1 MPWRETDALKE
12 RTKFVLDYER
22 EANRHE
28 GEVNVSALCRTYGI
42 SRPTGYRWLERYLE
56 ANRDLRALEE
66 RSRRPH
72 RSPSSLP
79 AAVVDWIVAFRKDRP
94 SWGARKIR
102 QLFIEGNPQ
111 RPPPSESTINAVLR
125 AHGLCRP
132 RKRRR
137 HVPPAT
143 RPFADCAAPNDVW
156 CIDFKGQ
163 FRMEN
168 GRLCYPLTVLDA
180 YSRFL
185 IRCEGLLHP
194 NYSEVWR
201 VLDRA
206 FTEFGLPAAIRTD
219 NGEPWV
225 STGAGGLTRLSL
237 WWLKLGIRHDRI
249 DPGKP
254 QQNGRQER
262 FHRTLKEET
271 ATPPRASLP
280 AQQRAFDRFRKEY
293 NQDRPHEALGQQRP
307 EKVYSRSRRLYPRR
321 PRKPTYDRYLDVY
334 VVDKRGFISWR
345 RRLVFISAVL
355 YGEEVELREVERHM
369 IQVRYGE
376 LVLGKFSGKYPAR
389 GLVRPRRRRAGK
401 V

>member
-1 MPWRETDALKE
+1 MPWKETDALKE
-12 RTKFVLDYER
+12 RTRFVLDYER
-22 EANRHE
+22 EANRNE
-28 GEVNVSALCRTYGI
+28 GVVNVAALCRAYGI
-42 SRPTGYRWLERYLE
+42 SRPTGYRWLGRYAA
-56 ANRDLRALEE
+56 ANGDLRALEE
-66 RSRRPH
+66 RSRRPRH
-72 RSPSSLP
+72 SPNMLP
-79 AAVVDWIVAFRKDRP
+79 AADVDWIVAFRKNRP
-94 SWGARKIR
+94 WWGARKIR
-102 QLFIEGNPQ
+102 LLFVESNPR

-143 RPFADCAAPNDVW
+143 QPFAGCEAPNDVW
-156 CIDFKGQ
+156 CIDFKGH
-163 FRMEN
+163 FRLGN
-168 GRLCYPLTVLDA
+168 GRWCYPLTVIDA

-194 NYSEVWR
+194 RYAEVWR

-206 FTEFGLPAAIRTD
+206 FSEFGLPTAIRTD

-225 STGAGGLTRLSL
+225 STGAGGLTKLSL

-262 FHRTLKEET
+262 FHRTLKQET

-293 NQDRPHEALGQQRP
+293 NQDRPHEALGQKRP
-307 EKVYSRSRRLYPRR
+307 EAVYSRSRTAYPR
-321 PRKPTYDRYLDVY
+321 PLRKPTYDRYLDVH
-334 VVDKRGFISWR
+334 VVDEQGCIRWR
-345 RRLVFISAVL
+345 RHSVFITAVL
-355 YGEEVELREVERHM
+355 YGEEVELSPIDRNM

-376 LVLGKFSGKYPAR
+376 LVLGKFSAQYPSR
-389 GLVRPRRRRAGK
+389 GLIRPRHRRAAK
-401 V
+401 T